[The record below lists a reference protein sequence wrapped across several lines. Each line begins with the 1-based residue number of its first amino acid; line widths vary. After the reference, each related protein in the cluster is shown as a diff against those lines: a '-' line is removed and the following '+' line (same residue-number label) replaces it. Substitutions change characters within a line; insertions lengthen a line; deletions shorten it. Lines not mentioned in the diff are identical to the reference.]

1 MDAHDFVSE
10 KFDKIVRNSIDS
22 VESSQPLAI
31 SQQSQCKEMPMKSA
45 GKSCG
50 EPKRRR
56 KKPKALCTNWLTKR

>member
-1 MDAHDFVSE
+1 MILFLKNLTKLFE
-10 KFDKIVRNSIDS
+10 IVLT
-22 VESSQPLAI
+22 VLKVH

>member
-22 VESSQPLAI
+22 VESSQPTI
-31 SQQSQCKEMPMKSA
+31 SMQRNADEIGWKEL
-45 GKSCG
+45 
-50 EPKRRR
+50 RRTEKKK